1 MILAVVLAYNTAHPP
16 KRVYRPFFTAME
28 LPPGRRRQARRPAA
42 PARESTR
49 GARTEAKCRYAVA
62 YAVGGSGRE
71 RARTTVVMGAPL
83 EVVNAIVW
91 PGCTP
96 GGHVTFIMAAAGATA
111 REGWGVTSAG
121 ASVTCAGAL
130 FRSAP
135 VTGGT
140 S

>member
-1 MILAVVLAYNTAHPP
+1 M
-16 KRVYRPFFTAME
+16 
-28 LPPGRRRQARRPAA
+28 
-42 PARESTR
+42 
-49 GARTEAKCRYAVA
+49 
-62 YAVGGSGRE
+62 E

-111 REGWGVTSAG
+111 REGWVFTSAG